1 MNMVETLDGKIHTVM
16 DDPHYFSELVGE
28 YMGSD
33 AKKFYE
39 ETVEEYEHW
48 MDMVSIETA
57 DNLCDSILSVAN
69 DMENLES
76 DLDDENAKKLRAIK
90 EHLEEV
96 VNRWDSIFGIS
107 EMYNGIKCY

>member
-1 MNMVETLDGKIHTVM
+1 
-16 DDPHYFSELVGE
+16 
-28 YMGSD
+28 
-33 AKKFYE
+33 
-39 ETVEEYEHW
+39 
-48 MDMVSIETA
+48 
-57 DNLCDSILSVAN
+57 
-69 DMENLES
+69 MENLES